1 MSNAVSA
8 YGTLLKIGDGGGP
21 EVFTTLGEVKGIE
34 GPTMETEVIDVTT
47 HSSAAA
53 GAFREKLATLIDA
66 GEVTF
71 DLNLVP
77 GDTQHDALRADQLGR
92 TPRNF
97 ELWFPSS
104 VSADIEFEAVVTNMP
119 LSFPVDGPIESSVTL
134 TITQAPTF
142 N

>member
-1 MSNAVSA
+1 MSNAVAA
-8 YGTLLKIGDGGGP
+8 YGTLLKIGDGAGP
-21 EVFTTLGEVKGIE
+21 EVFTTLAEVKSIE
-34 GPTMETEVIDVTT
+34 GPGMETEVIDVTT

-71 DLNLVP
+71 DLNFVP
-77 GDTQHDALRADQLGR
+77 GDTQHIALRADQLAR
-92 TPRNF
+92 TKRNF
-97 ELWFPSS
+97 ELWYPGS
-104 VSADIEFEAVVTNMP
+104 VSADIEFQAIVTSFP
-119 LSFPVDGPIESSVTL
+119 LSFPTDGVIESSVTL

>member
-1 MSNAVSA
+1 MSDAVSA

-21 EVFTTLGEVKGIE
+21 EVFTTLAEVKGIE

-77 GDTQHDALRADQLGR
+77 GNSQHDALRADQIAR
-92 TPRNF
+92 TKRNF

-104 VSADIEFEAVVTNMP
+104 VSADIEFQAVVTNFP
-119 LSFPVDGPIESSVTL
+119 LSFPVDGQIESSVTL

>member
-8 YGTLLKIGDGGGP
+8 YGTLLKIGDGGGT
-21 EVFTTLGEVKGIE
+21 EVFTTLAEVKSIE
-34 GPTMETEVIDVTT
+34 GPTMETDIVDVTT
-47 HSSAAA
+47 HSSAAS

-71 DLNLVP
+71 DLNFVP
-77 GDTQHDALRADQLGR
+77 GDRQHTQLRTDQLAR
-92 TPRNF
+92 TKRNF
-97 ELWFPSS
+97 EIWYPGS
-104 VSADIEFEAVVTNMP
+104 VSADIEFQAVVTNFP
-119 LSFPVDGPIESSVTL
+119 LSFPVDGPMESSVTL

>member
-1 MSNAVSA
+1 MSNAVAA

-21 EVFTTLGEVKGIE
+21 EVFTTLAEVKGIE

-71 DLNLVP
+71 DLNMVP
-77 GDTQHDALRADQLGR
+77 GDTQHDALRTDQLNR
-92 TPRNF
+92 TKRNF

-104 VSADIEFEAVVTNMP
+104 GSADIEFEAVVTNFP
-119 LSFPVDGPIESSVTL
+119 LSFPVDGTIESSVTL
-134 TITQAPTF
+134 TITKAPTF